1 MKVNIGL
8 SDKARDGVVKTLNTL
23 LADEFVLY
31 AKTRGFHW
39 NVTGPHFSELHK
51 LFETQYDELAET
63 IDEVAERS
71 RALGGLATGSLK
83 GFLAD
88 ARIAEASAAKRSA
101 KQMLGALLEDHEA
114 VVRSLRKDIEAVS
127 ALGDEGTTDFLTGL
141 MEQHEKTAWMLRAH
155 LDA

>member
-8 SDKARDGVVKTLNTL
+8 TDKARDGVVRTLNTL

-63 IDEVAERS
+63 IDEVAERT
-71 RALGGLATGSLK
+71 RALGGIATGSLK
-83 GFLAD
+83 RFLSD
-88 ARIAEASAAKRSA
+88 ARITDSTAAKRSA
-101 KQMLGALLEDHEA
+101 TQMVGDLLKDHES
-114 VVRSLRKDIEAVS
+114 VIRSLRKDIEAV
-127 ALGDEGTTDFLTGL
+127 AAVGDEGTTDFLTGL
-141 MEQHEKTAWMLRAH
+141 MERHEKTAWMLRAH
-155 LDA
+155 LED